1 MKINPPEP
9 IDYRLR
15 AASKRTDL
23 PEDVIRLLADAY
35 YEVWLGKERV
45 KVLQDKNDSLLH
57 TNEELE
63 ARNKNLKEGF
73 EGGCH
78 LCEVVAENSNRV
90 RDSYNAAWAFNEELE
105 KKNAELEQE
114 AFALAAN
121 QCHAGYGGEYGHHR
135 CKEIDRL
142 TQERDEARR
151 EVCQMVSDA
160 DESSKPESIEQV
172 ANRRGWDCFKENS

>member
-1 MKINPPEP
+1 MTE
-9 IDYRLR
+9 
-15 AASKRTDL
+15 
-23 PEDVIRLLADAY
+23 EDPDLLAGENLD
-35 YEVWLGKERV
+35 ELRGRNPMSERFR
-45 KVLQDKNDSLLH
+45 LWQ
-57 TNEELE
+57 ELE
-63 ARNKNLKEGF
+63 NAKYQNNLLAQK
-73 EGGCH
+73 C
-78 LCEVVAENSNRV
+78 R
-90 RDSYNAAWAFNEELE
+90 
-105 KKNAELEQE
+105 ELEQE